1 MFQTGSGSNDVDVP
15 TVFPPTKTGELS
27 PLSLTDLMEMMQFEL
42 GKRPQ
47 APNENIV
54 PSIRSLSSVQF
65 EATYET
71 QNEMFGRTNYRKR
84 NNWIVKQKLLL
95 CQMRK
100 DLVVL
105 KQQTI
110 DYELGLPFLAE
121 KLKIIV
127 SNVKNIYRLK
137 RT

>member
-1 MFQTGSGSNDVDVP
+1 
-15 TVFPPTKTGELS
+15 
-27 PLSLTDLMEMMQFEL
+27 
-42 GKRPQ
+42 
-47 APNENIV
+47 
-54 PSIRSLSSVQF
+54 
-65 EATYET
+65 
-71 QNEMFGRTNYRKR
+71 
-84 NNWIVKQKLLL
+84 
-95 CQMRK
+95 MRK